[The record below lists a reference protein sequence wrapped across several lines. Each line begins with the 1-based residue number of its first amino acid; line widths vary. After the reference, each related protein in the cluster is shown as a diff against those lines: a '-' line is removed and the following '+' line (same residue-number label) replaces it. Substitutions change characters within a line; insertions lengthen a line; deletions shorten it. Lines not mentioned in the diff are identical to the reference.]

1 MEYEKEGPLHEMFSR
16 QARATPDNMALISLD
31 GREVTFRE
39 LDQWTDILAR
49 KLVICGVAPDSCV
62 GIYMD
67 KSVEFVTAYI
77 AILKAGGAYLPI
89 DTSYPTPL
97 LESILKDAQ
106 PVAVL
111 TSKDLSKNVTDSHKV
126 IELADG
132 WQDRL
137 QQQIDQQKGDQMPHG
152 VTLDNLA
159 YIVYSSGT
167 TGRPKG
173 IMCPHRGAVFSYHW
187 RHISYP
193 YGEGEREGSNIFFV
207 WEMLRP
213 ILKGVPMCIVPNSVI
228 YDPHL
233 LCQSISNNVITRI
246 LFTPS
251 LLETILNTADIDFKQ
266 SLKTLRQIWFCGEVV
281 TTALLRRCVKTLP
294 WIRFVNLYS
303 ISECHDVA
311 CEDLTAYYT
320 NNKESMMS
328 RKFCPVGKLLPGVHV
343 AILNEDQ
350 QVQPVGM
357 PGEIFVSGPTLARGY
372 LKRPDIQEMRFIQR
386 PDTVPASYGDV
397 LYRTGDWGY
406 VLSDSSLEICG
417 RCDSM
422 VKIRGYSIEVQAVES
437 ALMSLPMVNAC
448 VVLVIGEE
456 GEDKFLVSYLVPEG
470 QTNKKE
476 VRAALK
482 RRLPFYMIP
491 SYFVILKSIPIVKAT
506 GKLDK
511 KSLPPFEKQD
521 SEEGE
526 VEGRPTTETEVK
538 VADIWSK
545 VLQMRDI
552 DIQES
557 FFDMGG
563 HSLLAAQLL
572 NVIQE
577 KFGFR
582 IAVQDLFSYPT
593 VYSLSRMLDS
603 KLNNTVTKCCAQRP
617 KLDLQ
622 TEVEKHDQGVL
633 NLDIQLRAF
642 WRTFHHRHHF
652 HKGRVLLT
660 GATGF
665 LGVFILR
672 ELLLSTKLLIY
683 CLVRELPQ
691 VEALDR
697 IKETLRKYG
706 ILGKSESEATEEQK
720 QVEAMLVRRVTVIK
734 GNVALINLGMSED
747 DYTYLCTDID
757 FIIHTAAIVNL
768 AYPYSALHGP
778 NVLGTAN
785 IILFA
790 CTGKVK
796 PIHYISTDAVFPN
809 GLAGCSEEDDASSY
823 HDDLEDGYSQS
834 KWVAEQLVK
843 KAGKRGLPVTIY
855 RLGNLSGDRLTGQ
868 WNPQDFTLLVLQ
880 ACTKLGLA
888 PEVNWN
894 MEMTPVDFASK
905 VIVKIT
911 QNPSSVMGKTFHV
924 INTQP
929 IKARWVFERMQGNG
943 FSLKFVPFSEWRD
956 AVLGQSNGHSNQTG
970 LLSQLL
976 DTYITDASFFEKLSS
991 YTNDSLLSMLS
1002 QLGLSYA
1009 YTDSVLLNHYFTNL
1023 LNNKLIVKRRQRL
1036 TLTGSGALDGKVA
1049 IVTGASSGIG
1059 SAIALAL
1066 AHEGAKVAMAA
1077 RREDKLREV
1086 EKSMAEFGGVAI
1098 SVKTDVTKRSE
1109 VAELVKHTEMTLG
1122 PVDILVNNAGIMY
1135 YTLMTNLHF
1144 DEWDKQVDLN
1154 CKGVTNCIGSVLDGM
1169 VKRKKGH
1176 IINISSDAGRKGFP
1190 GLAVYSGTKFF
1201 VEGMSQALRHEVKGL
1216 GVKVT
1221 CIQPGD
1227 VKTEL
1232 QGHTTDAEAK
1242 SQFDMSES
1250 GKVLEAEDVA
1260 RAVVFAASQPEYVG
1274 INEILVEC
1282 REGCI

>member
-1 MEYEKEGPLHEMFSR
+1 
-16 QARATPDNMALISLD
+16 
-31 GREVTFRE
+31 
-39 LDQWTDILAR
+39 
-49 KLVICGVAPDSCV
+49 
-62 GIYMD
+62 
-67 KSVEFVTAYI
+67 
-77 AILKAGGAYLPI
+77 
-89 DTSYPTPL
+89 
-97 LESILKDAQ
+97 
-106 PVAVL
+106 
-111 TSKDLSKNVTDSHKV
+111 
-126 IELADG
+126 
-132 WQDRL
+132 
-137 QQQIDQQKGDQMPHG
+137 
-152 VTLDNLA
+152 
-159 YIVYSSGT
+159 
-167 TGRPKG
+167 
-173 IMCPHRGAVFSYHW
+173 
-187 RHISYP
+187 
-193 YGEGEREGSNIFFV
+193 
-207 WEMLRP
+207 
-213 ILKGVPMCIVPNSVI
+213 
-228 YDPHL
+228 
-233 LCQSISNNVITRI
+233 
-246 LFTPS
+246 
-251 LLETILNTADIDFKQ
+251 
-266 SLKTLRQIWFCGEVV
+266 
-281 TTALLRRCVKTLP
+281 
-294 WIRFVNLYS
+294 
-303 ISECHDVA
+303 
-311 CEDLTAYYT
+311 
-320 NNKESMMS
+320 MS
-328 RKFCPVGKLLPGVHV
+328 RKFCPVGKLLPGVRV

-350 QVQPVGM
+350 QIQPVGM

-372 LKRPDIQEMRFIQR
+372 LKRPDIQEKRFIQR

-406 VLSDSSLEICG
+406 VLSDGSLEICG

-422 VKIRGYSIEVQAVES
+422 VKVRGYSIEVQAVES

-448 VVLVIGEE
+448 VVLVMGEE

-538 VADIWSK
+538 VADIWCR

-563 HSLLAAQLL
+563 HPVQAICVVASESSVRSLLLAAQLL
-572 NVIQE
+572 NVVQE
-577 KFGFR
+577 QFGLR

-593 VYSLSRMLDS
+593 VYSLSRLLDN
-603 KLNNTVTKCCAQRP
+603 KLNNTVTKCPAQRP
-617 KLDLQ
+617 KLDLKA
-622 TEVEKHDQGVL
+622 EVEKHDQGVL

-672 ELLLSTKLLIY
+672 ELLLNTKLLVY
-683 CLVRELPQ
+683 CLVRELPG

-697 IKETLRKYG
+697 IKEALRKYG
-706 ILGKSESEATEEQK
+706 ILGKSESEATKEQK
-720 QVEAMLVRRVTVIK
+720 QVEAMLARRVTVIK
-734 GNVALINLGMSED
+734 ANVALINLGMSEE

-809 GLAGCSEEDDASSY
+809 GLKDCSEEDDASSY

-843 KAGKRGLPVTIY
+843 KAGKKGLPVSIY
-855 RLGNLSGDRLTGQ
+855 RLGNLSGDSLTGH

-894 MEMTPVDFASK
+894 MEMTPVDFAAK
-905 VIVKIT
+905 VIVRIT
-911 QNPSSVMGKTFHV
+911 QNPSVMGKTFHV

-929 IKARWVFERMQGNG
+929 IKARWVFEWMYGHG
-943 FSLKFVPFSEWRD
+943 FTLKFVPFSEWRN
-956 AVLGQSNGHSNQTG
+956 AVLGQSNGHSSQSS
-970 LLSQLL
+970 LLPQLL
-976 DTYITDASFFEKLSS
+976 DTYIKDASFFEKLSM
-991 YTNDSLLSMLS
+991 YTNDSLLSTLS
-1002 QLGLSYA
+1002 QLGLTYA
-1009 YTDSVLLNHYFTNL
+1009 YTDSVLLNHYLTKL
-1023 LNNKLIVKRRQRL
+1023 LDKKLIVKRRRRR
-1036 TLTGSGALDGKVA
+1036 TTTGTGTGALDGKVV

-1059 SAIALAL
+1059 AAIALAM
-1066 AHEGAKVAMAA
+1066 AHDGAKVAMAA
-1077 RREDKLREV
+1077 RREDKLREI

-1098 SVKTDVTKRSE
+1098 SVKTDVTKRS
-1109 VAELVKHTEMTLG
+1109 
-1122 PVDILVNNAGIMY
+1122 P
-1135 YTLMTNLHF
+1135 
-1144 DEWDKQVDLN
+1144 Q
-1154 CKGVTNCIGSVLDGM
+1154 
-1169 VKRKKGH
+1169 
-1176 IINISSDAGRKGFP
+1176 
-1190 GLAVYSGTKFF
+1190 
-1201 VEGMSQALRHEVKGL
+1201 
-1216 GVKVT
+1216 
-1221 CIQPGD
+1221 
-1227 VKTEL
+1227 
-1232 QGHTTDAEAK
+1232 
-1242 SQFDMSES
+1242 
-1250 GKVLEAEDVA
+1250 
-1260 RAVVFAASQPEYVG
+1260 
-1274 INEILVEC
+1274 
-1282 REGCI
+1282 